1 MHGTGFDPW
10 VRKIHWE
17 EEMATH
23 SSIFVWEITWTD
35 ESGVLDLRVAKS
47 RTQLSTAH
55 KQKVTSWL
63 SQYKLV
69 TPGLRWALLVDNTS
83 HMSQFTDGKWHTFY
97 VILLGED
104 SQKPG
109 LCFLQTLPRVPFFFC
124 CFCFVS
130 FWQNKSHTE
139 FCKFLSLIKEPGGGL
154 GYPRHTPLSLFC
166 FFIPHFL
173 TGFPWEHILNQLLAS
188 QSLTWSMSLGQLMNI
203 LNQTKY

>member
-55 KQKVTSWL
+55 KQKVTAWL

-69 TPGLRWALLVDNTS
+69 TPGLR
-83 HMSQFTDGKWHTFY
+83 
-97 VILLGED
+97 
-104 SQKPG
+104 
-109 LCFLQTLPRVPFFFC
+109 
-124 CFCFVS
+124 
-130 FWQNKSHTE
+130 
-139 FCKFLSLIKEPGGGL
+139 
-154 GYPRHTPLSLFC
+154 
-166 FFIPHFL
+166 
-173 TGFPWEHILNQLLAS
+173 
-188 QSLTWSMSLGQLMNI
+188 
-203 LNQTKY
+203 